1 MVFAHYSTKNKTMSI
16 LANYREATQALKQ
29 GQIILFQ
36 TDMDWSLACDANNE
50 TAVARLLTLV
60 KDTLPT
66 LLISDITQL
75 NQYVQGIPEIAW
87 DIVEFAEN
95 PLTVIY
101 SQGKSIAPSL
111 MNQSG
116 IAIRLLR
123 EPWPKDL
130 VYNYGRAIVSMN
142 VADKTILLDAETKA
156 LADSIL
162 TAPPS
167 FKLGN
172 HHKLSIIKLDKNGH
186 IEFLKK
192 GISA

>member
-1 MVFAHYSTKNKTMSI
+1 MPI
-16 LANYREATQALKQ
+16 LANYREAIAALKQ

-36 TDMDWSLACDANNE
+36 TDMDWSLGCDPNNQ
-50 TAVARLLTLV
+50 TAVDKLLSLV
-60 KDTLPT
+60 EDTLPT

-111 MNQSG
+111 INNDG

-123 EPWPKDL
+123 ETWPKDL
-130 VYNYGRAIVSMN
+130 VYNFGRAIVSMN
-142 VADKTILLDAETKA
+142 VADKTILLDEDTKA
-156 LADSIL
+156 LADGIL
-162 TAPPS
+162 TGPNS
-167 FKLGN
+167 YKLLN
-172 HHKLSIIKLDKNGH
+172 HHKLSILKLDKNGH
-186 IEFLKK
+186 IQFLKK
-192 GISA
+192 GISS